1 MTHGP
6 VDRTGESSWSY
17 LERRRLLGAIP
28 PERYAKYEV
37 GLRFSVDNAVAPPR
51 NALHGALEAV
61 RSVTVMASSIE
72 QAEAHVDQIRLA
84 LEQNAD
90 GRESLGI
97 GRRMEV
103 SPRGVQPTAHPNIG
117 R

>member
-6 VDRTGESSWSY
+6 IDRTGESSWSY
-17 LERRRLLGAIP
+17 LEPPRPSGTIP
-28 PERYAKYEV
+28 PERYARYDV
-37 GLRFSVDNAVAPPR
+37 GLRFTVDNAVPPPR
-51 NALHGALEAV
+51 NAVHGALEAV
-61 RSVTVMASSIE
+61 RTVTVMASSIE

-84 LEQNAD
+84 LEQNAE
-90 GRESLGI
+90 GGESLRL
-97 GRRMEV
+97 GRRTEV

>member
-1 MTHGP
+1 M
-6 VDRTGESSWSY
+6 SY
-17 LERRRLLGAIP
+17 LERPRPVGSNP
-28 PERYAKYEV
+28 PERYARYDV

-51 NALHGALEAV
+51 SAVHGALEAV

-72 QAEAHVDQIRLA
+72 QAEAHVDQLRLA
-84 LEQNAD
+84 LEQNAN
-90 GRESLGI
+90 GGESVGI